1 MDWQHLFYNHLT
13 KIPEL
18 SNFMKIKYEE
28 LETYLTKKIEWQ
40 DRISKRGLGFISII
54 SKFEYFIK
62 KKLSIAE
69 NKILWNDIPGMKI
82 IIECLNYEFS
92 TKEIAQYSDNLIN
105 LMKIFIN
112 EPIILNRFYQTII
125 KKTK

>member
-13 KIPEL
+13 KIPEF